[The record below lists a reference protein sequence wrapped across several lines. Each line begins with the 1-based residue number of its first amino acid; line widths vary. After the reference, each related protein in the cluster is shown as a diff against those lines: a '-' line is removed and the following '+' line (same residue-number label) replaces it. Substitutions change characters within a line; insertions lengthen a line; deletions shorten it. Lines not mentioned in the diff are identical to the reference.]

1 MKNKRVMIVGLAI
14 FVLAVLTVFCIVK
27 KKGQNHNQKP
37 GGGKMPSTTEL
48 LEQMDSNGDGKLSE
62 SEVKGPLKDFFSKID
77 SDKDGFLTEEE
88 LENAP
93 KPQGDASQ
101 GRPPRSDK

>member
-1 MKNKRVMIVGLAI
+1 MIVGLAI
-14 FVLAVLTVFCIVK
+14 LVLAILAVFCIVK
-27 KKGQNHNQKP
+27 KKGQNQPNQKS
-37 GGGKMPSTTEL
+37 GGGKMPNTTEL
-48 LEQMDSNGDGKLSE
+48 LKEMDSNEDGKLSE

-77 SDKDGFLTEEE
+77 SDNDGFLTVEE

-93 KPQGDASQ
+93 KPQGNDSQ